1 MSIKKDNH
9 ILHVSLYTLPISKSF
24 RIDLKAKLFRSLPV
38 HTPVVT
44 SFMLLLARHSPLP
57 LPFQEVESTF
67 PEATVFHRSDVLKLL
82 MLSHHS
88 DTLIYTRNQSQHP
101 MFFQIQLY

>member
-1 MSIKKDNH
+1 M
-9 ILHVSLYTLPISKSF
+9 LPIFKGF
-24 RIDLKAKLFRSLPV
+24 RIDLKAKLFDSLPV

-57 LPFQEVESTF
+57 PPSQKLGSTF

-88 DTLIYTRNQSQHP
+88 DTPIHTRNQSQHL
-101 MFFQIQLY
+101 MFSNTPVLTSKCF